1 MANPKQQRPAFRLFV
16 VAGRQNAG
24 KTTAAAELERA
35 VAAVPGRVAVR
46 REMSDGL
53 KDAVAAAFGFDR
65 ARLRNETAEDRAYTE
80 RADPFWAAA
89 LDRPGFGPRQAMQ
102 VMGKALRDSAGTA
115 VWTAGVAAWA
125 EAAVR
130 DGATDVI
137 VSGVRYRDEAA
148 TLLRFAAQAGA
159 TFAVVLGVER
169 PALGPLDPRTA
180 PECEAEAERLVRD
193 AELCTERVEN
203 VEDGGEQL
211 RAACRRLHERTLAP

>member
-1 MANPKQQRPAFRLFV
+1 MTNPKQQRPAFRLFV

-89 LDRPGFGPRQAMQ
+89 LDRVGARSLAARSSRLRSSAWAAESPIVSPANTQT
-102 VMGKALRDSAGTA
+102 ALRRFMISAPGT
-115 VWTAGVAAWA
+115 
-125 EAAVR
+125 
-130 DGATDVI
+130 
-137 VSGVRYRDEAA
+137 S
-148 TLLRFAAQAGA
+148 
-159 TFAVVLGVER
+159 
-169 PALGPLDPRTA
+169 
-180 PECEAEAERLVRD
+180 
-193 AELCTERVEN
+193 
-203 VEDGGEQL
+203 
-211 RAACRRLHERTLAP
+211 